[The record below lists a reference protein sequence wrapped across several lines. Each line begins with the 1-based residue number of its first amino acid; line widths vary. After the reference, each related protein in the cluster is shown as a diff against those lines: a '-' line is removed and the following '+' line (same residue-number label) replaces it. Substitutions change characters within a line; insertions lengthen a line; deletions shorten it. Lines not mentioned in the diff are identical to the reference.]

1 MANTTRVLEY
11 LTKLETACLIELI
24 MGELGGGDGQP
35 KIKEP
40 TVPAAV
46 LPPESP
52 TSKELG
58 VGEGLDALDN
68 AFDRLRESA
77 NPRLL
82 AVVKGVDDFIS
93 SNNLPLTQEIETVP
107 GNKQTEDVTHYFT
120 YRDEQGRNIISTIG
134 GTADGVGAAYVP
146 ITEYLASK
154 KDPEKPQSVIGRTVY
169 IYESQEA
176 RSIADPKA
184 LEDTTT
190 AVVYQ
195 QPVSIQQ
202 QEMLDYQDFDAIGY
216 SNGVYP
222 AVITGNARF
231 IAPGKTRGYNGFLF
245 ARHEDVSKRVDPM
258 VKAEK
263 ALSNLQRAEY
273 IGNRVGLKPMQKSPP
288 PKK

>member
-1 MANTTRVLEY
+1 
-11 LTKLETACLIELI
+11 

-46 LPPESP
+46 LPPESQ

-77 NPRLL
+77 NPKLL

-107 GNKQTEDVTHYFT
+107 GYKQTEEVAHYFT

-176 RSIADPKA
+176 RSIEDPNA
-184 LEDTTT
+184 LEKTST

-195 QPVSIQQ
+195 QPIGAQGR
-202 QEMLDYQDFDAIGY
+202 EELDYEHVDALGY
-216 SNGVYP
+216 SNGFYP
-222 AVITGNARF
+222 AVQTGDVKFIT
-231 IAPGKTRGYNGFLF
+231 PGRGHGYRGFLF

-258 VKAEK
+258 IKAEN
-263 ALSNLQRAEY
+263 ALRNLQRAEY
-273 IGNRVGLKPMQKSPP
+273 IGNRVGFKPMQKSPP